1 MKFLCIK
8 GHQEESEKTTH
19 RMGNIFT
26 NYIFDK
32 GLVSKMYEAL
42 KMQEQKQIMK
52 LKMCKEFEQT
62 CSKKDIQM
70 ANKPMKM
77 LNIIR
82 QYGNANQNYVISL
95 VANKESYNIHTDTN
109 THTHRQ

>member
-52 LKMCKEFEQT
+52 LKMCKECEKT
-62 CSKKDIQM
+62 IHI
-70 ANKPMKM
+70 NLTVTTNYKP
-77 LNIIR
+77 I
-82 QYGNANQNYVISL
+82 
-95 VANKESYNIHTDTN
+95 TDT
-109 THTHRQ
+109 HAKKEEFKQH